1 MASFNNIVSRQD
13 VAPLLVPEAVSTA
26 MLDEVGYN
34 SAALTLGRRIAM
46 PSASARFPIRSALPV
61 ANFVNGDT
69 GQKQTTELSF
79 DNRSMFVEEIAA
91 IVVVPDAVAE
101 DTSYDLWGEIRSQ
114 LADAFAAAIDAAIFL
129 GAGKPVTWPKGIIE
143 QAQEAGNVVV
153 RGTAEQK
160 AGGLAEDI
168 NQLMAKVEQDGYDVN
183 HFVAHRSFRAR
194 VRGARATDGQRLLD
208 FTGGSDSIEGV
219 GITYGL
225 DSVLVPGAGE
235 AEAVAG
241 DFRRLIIGIRRE
253 MEAQMFTEGIIQ
265 DDNGAIVFNLLQQD
279 LSAIRATMRLAW
291 EVAAPLNRAN
301 FDRATRFP
309 FSVLTTP

>member
-1 MASFNNIVSRQD
+1 MSFNNIVSRQD
-13 VAPLLVPEAVSTA
+13 MAPLLVPEAVSTA
-26 MLDEVGYN
+26 MLDDVTYS
-34 SAALTLGRRIAM
+34 SAALSLGRRIAM

-79 DNRSMFVEEIAA
+79 DNRFMYVEEIAA

-101 DTSYDLWGEIRSQ
+101 DASFDLWGEIRSQ

-129 GAGKPVTWPKGIIE
+129 GAGKPASWPKGLIE
-143 QAQEAGNVVV
+143 QAKDAGNVVT
-153 RGTAEQK
+153 RGAAAQK
-160 AGGLAEDI
+160 DGGLAEDI

-183 HFVAHRSFRAR
+183 RFVAHRTFRAR

-208 FTGGSDSIEGV
+208 FSNGSDSIEGV
-219 GITYGL
+219 GVSYGL
-225 DSVLVPGAGE
+225 DSVLIPGAGE
-235 AEAVAG
+235 AETIAG

-265 DDNGAIVFNLLQQD
+265 DATGAITFNLLQQD
-279 LSAIRATMRLAW
+279 LAAIRATMRLAW

-309 FSVLTTP
+309 FSVLLAP